1 MFRKILIANR
11 GEIAVRVIRACREMG
26 ISPVAVYSEADRKAL
41 HVQLADEAYEIGPA
55 PSVESYLVIEKI
67 LDAAR
72 RSGAQA
78 IHPGYGFLAENED
91 FAQACLDAQV
101 EFIGPAP
108 SSIRLMGDKI
118 ASRKAMLE
126 AGVPVVPGA
135 EGSVETVADAMQTA
149 RKIGYPVMLKAS
161 AGGGGKGM
169 RVVRDDSQLRSAFN
183 QARSEAE
190 AAFSNPTVFLEKFLI
205 RPRHIEVQVLG
216 DRHGNLIH
224 LGERECSIQRRHQK
238 VVEESPSPIVDEGFR
253 QKLGGTALK
262 AARAVDYYNA
272 GTVEM
277 MVEET
282 DQGPQFYFLEMN
294 TRLQVEHPVTELVTG
309 VDLVRQ
315 QIRVAA
321 GRRLS
326 HRQQD
331 IRLRGAAIECRIYAE
346 DPFNNFFPSPGKIQ
360 ALFEPAGPGVRN
372 DSGVYEGFEIPIHYD
387 PLISK
392 LVAYGDDRRQAI
404 QRMRRALKEYRIAG
418 VRTNQPFFEVL
429 LTHPEFLQGR
439 LSTDFIDRHGL
450 LEQMQKTSEDGTVPL
465 LAASI
470 GYFLERRST
479 AVRAAAPQ
487 GRSNAWKEFDRFPT
501 TFRVVS

>member
-26 ISPVAVYSEADRKAL
+26 ISPVAVYSEADRDAL
-41 HVQLADEAYEIGPA
+41 HVQLADEAYQIGPA
-55 PSVESYLVIEKI
+55 PSSQSYLAIERI
-67 LDAAR
+67 LDAAQR
-72 RSGAQA
+72 CGAQA
-78 IHPGYGFLAENED
+78 IHPGYGFLAENEA
-91 FAQACLDAQV
+91 FAQACQDARID
-101 EFIGPAP
+101 FIGPSP

-118 ASRKAMLE
+118 ASRKAMIE
-126 AGVPVVPGA
+126 AGVPVLPGT
-135 EGSVETVADAMQTA
+135 EGSVETVQEAIQAA
-149 RKIGYPVMLKAS
+149 RTIGYPVILKAS

-169 RVVRDDSQLRSAFN
+169 RVVGDESQLASAFS

-190 AAFSNPTVFLEKFLI
+190 AAFSNPTVFLEKFLR

-238 VVEESPSPIVDEGFR
+238 VVEESPSPIVDEEFR
-253 QKLGGTALK
+253 QELGETALK

-277 MVEET
+277 LLEESG
-282 DQGPQFYFLEMN
+282 QGPRFYFLEMN
-294 TRLQVEHPVTELVTG
+294 TRLQVEHPLTELVTG

-315 QIRVAA
+315 QIRLAS
-321 GRRLS
+321 GQELRY
-326 HRQQD
+326 RQQD

-346 DPFNNFFPSPGKIQ
+346 DPFQDFFPSPGKILT
-360 ALFEPAGPGVRN
+360 LFEPAGPGIRN
-372 DSGVYEGFEIPIHYD
+372 DSGVYSGFTIPIHYD

-429 LTHPEFLQGR
+429 LTHPEFLAGR
-439 LSTDFIDRHGL
+439 LSTDFIERHGL
-450 LEQMQKTSEDGTVPL
+450 LEQMRKQSEDGTVPL

-470 GYFLERRST
+470 AYFLESRSP
-479 AVRAAAPQ
+479 A
-487 GRSNAWKEFDRFPT
+487 GRPATTQSDSRAWKYFDRFPT
-501 TFRVVS
+501 AFKT